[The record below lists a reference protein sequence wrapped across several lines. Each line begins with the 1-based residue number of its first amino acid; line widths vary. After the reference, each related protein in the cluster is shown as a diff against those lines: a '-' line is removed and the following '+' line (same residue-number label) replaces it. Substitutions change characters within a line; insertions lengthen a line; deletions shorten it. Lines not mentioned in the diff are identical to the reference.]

1 MRIET
6 RFNHV
11 SVYVSNALT
20 IHEDMREIVSL
31 VPYYKRGKLDHYLV
45 TFSNGKTLG
54 IFPSLEN
61 PDQLLAKLRSYL
73 PATQS

>member
-45 TFSNGKTLG
+45 TFSNGKTLA

-61 PDQLLAKLRSYL
+61 LDQLLAKLRSHL